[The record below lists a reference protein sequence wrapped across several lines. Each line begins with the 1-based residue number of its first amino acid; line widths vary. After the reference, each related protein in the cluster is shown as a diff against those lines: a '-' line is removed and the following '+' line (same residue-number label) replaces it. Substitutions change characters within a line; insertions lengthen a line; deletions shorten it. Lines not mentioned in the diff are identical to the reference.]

1 MSNSRRFPWRAAP
14 VFVALLWVAA
24 CTENA
29 SMPTPDPQT
38 TQLIRAL
45 SERVQKLEDTAEIH
59 KVQSKYAHYLF
70 TQDFDKVVEECMAR
84 NSPDVSVEFSDS
96 GVYRGLE
103 SVKALY
109 KAFEEAKKIPGFFIL
124 HMTVNPYIE
133 IAADGKSARSHWLSP
148 GASGSNRS
156 ASWVWGP
163 YYVDY
168 VKEGD
173 QWRILHS
180 NLAPLFRNPYED
192 SWAKATNHGTVKG
205 ILSAVADEPSTQY
218 RPYNE
223 VKTETDIFR
232 DYPDLPQPY

>member
-1 MSNSRRFPWRAAP
+1 MTRTAS
-14 VFVALLWVAA
+14 VMLALLLAA
-24 CTENA
+24 CTEKT
-29 SMPTPDPQT
+29 SMPTPDDEAM
-38 TQLIRAL
+38 QLVRAL
-45 SERVQKLEDTAEIH
+45 NARVQRLEDTLEIQ
-59 KVQSKYAHYLF
+59 KVQSRYTHYLF
-70 TQDFDKVVEECMAR
+70 TQNFDRIVDECMAK

-103 SVKALY
+103 SVRKLY
-109 KAFEEAKKIPGFFIL
+109 ESFEEAKKIPGFFIL

-133 IAADGKSARSHWLSP
+133 IATDGQSARAHWLSP

-156 ASWVWGP
+156 ASWIWGP

-168 VKEGD
+168 VKEDG

-192 SWAKATNHGTVKG
+192 SWAKATHHGTVRG
-205 ILSAVADEPSTQY
+205 VLSAQPDAPSTQY

-232 DYPDLPQPY
+232 NYPDLPKPY